1 MYVFMENVGMGTV
14 CIDKVNSTSETLQI
28 MISGGE
34 C

>member
-1 MYVFMENVGMGTV
+1 MYMLMENDGMGTV
-14 CIDKVNSTSETLQI
+14 CIDKLNTTSETIQI